1 MSSNRE
7 IPQRVIFVAQNASV
21 DRTVTAPTTDS
32 GQYFKYFDSVTPQLG
47 GADIDFYGASIF
59 EYVDIDSATALSV
72 VKYINPDTGEP
83 FPGVVDG
90 SDDDLAD
97 GKDAGWYERVE
108 SEKVS
113 ITVSAGVPVHGRF
126 TKVTIP
132 KGTDIGDVTITYG

>member
-47 GADIDFYGASIF
+47 GADIDFYWASIF
-59 EYVDIDSATALSV
+59 EYVDIDSAVIGEV
-72 VKYINPDTGEP
+72 VKYINPDTGVA
-83 FPGVVDG
+83 FVDL
-90 SDDDLAD
+90 DDAD
-97 GKDAGWYERVE
+97 GKAAGWYERVE

-132 KGTDIGDVTITYG
+132 SGTNIGDVTITYG